1 MTCRHSFPL
10 VRLALIALFAL
21 SLAGCARDIPAT
33 HARPNYDAWPLG
45 DLPTNPLHW
54 KVITSSINPADSTMS
69 TLYGNDVAVQSA
81 RTSPRTGYPPGA
93 ILSLV
98 TWTQQEDPRWFGAK
112 IPFHVKSV
120 EFVFVNAGDT
130 GKPAYSY
137 QSFDGSPLRK
147 SSEEA
152 SPTPRPRAQS
162 LLTHRAAV
170 LP

>member
-1 MTCRHSFPL
+1 MTRRACPPHL
-10 VRLALIALFAL
+10 LAVIGLFAL
-21 SLAGCARDIPAT
+21 CLAGCAKDVPAA
-33 HARPNYDAWPLG
+33 HARLNYDASPLG
-45 DLPTNPLHW
+45 SLPANPLHW
-54 KVITSSINPADSTMS
+54 KVITSSIHPADSTMS
-69 TLYGNDVAVQSA
+69 TLYGNDIAVAYA
-81 RTSPRTGYPPGA
+81 RSHAERDYPAGA

-120 EFVFVNAGDT
+120 EFVFVNAADS
-130 GKPAYSY
+130 GKSVYSY

-152 SPTPRPRAQS
+152 GSTPSAHAES
-162 LLTHRAAV
+162 LLSQRAAV